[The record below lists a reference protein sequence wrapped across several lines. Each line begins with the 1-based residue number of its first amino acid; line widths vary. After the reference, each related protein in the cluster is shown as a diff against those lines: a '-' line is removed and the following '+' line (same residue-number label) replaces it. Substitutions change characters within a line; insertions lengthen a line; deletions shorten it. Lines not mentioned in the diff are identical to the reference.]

1 MKLRP
6 IAIHLPQ
13 FHPFPENDEWWG
25 KGFTEWTN
33 VTKAKPLYE
42 GHYQPQ
48 LPADLGFYDLRLADC
63 RLEQEKL
70 AKEYGFYG
78 FCYYHYWFNGKLL
91 MERPLEEKL
100 NNPKEDFPFMLC
112 WANENWTRIWDG
124 GENNILMAQDYN
136 MEDHIAHINYLMP
149 FFKDERYIKIDGKAV
164 FAVYRTTKIPEFDK
178 VAEIW
183 KQEAKKHGVELYI
196 TRFESFGERGEEF
209 MSENIDASIEFQP
222 HSGLKVFN
230 DKEYQKSLASKQS
243 HKSLRDEI
251 SMATIK
257 QSYDHWSKKLKLKN
271 TAEAENSD
279 GKIIEYSDFIE
290 FDIEHGKSEKV
301 YHKFYKCACP
311 GFDNT
316 ARKSKNYVIL
326 KDSTPELFKHWVE
339 EKIKLFTPY
348 SEEENLFFIN
358 AWNEWAEGNYMEPN
372 RKWGRAYLEAV
383 KDIFK

>member
-183 KQEAKKHGVELYI
+183 KQEAKKQGVELYI

-222 HSGLKVFN
+222 HSGLKVLN
-230 DKEYQKSLASKQS
+230 DKEYQKSLANKEN

-257 QSYDHWSKKLKLKN
+257 QSFDHWSKKLKLKN
-271 TAEAENSD
+271 ISDDGKPD
-279 GKIIEYSDFIE
+279 GKIIEYSEFIQ

-301 YHKFYKCACP
+301 HHKFYKCACP

-372 RKWGRAYLEAV
+372 RKWGRAYLEAL

>member
-301 YHKFYKCACP
+301 HHKFYKCACP